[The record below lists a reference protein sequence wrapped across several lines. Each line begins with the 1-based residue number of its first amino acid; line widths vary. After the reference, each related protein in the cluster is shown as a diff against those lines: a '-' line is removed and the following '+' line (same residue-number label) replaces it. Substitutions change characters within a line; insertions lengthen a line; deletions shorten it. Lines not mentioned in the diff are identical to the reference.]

1 MRKHK
6 IIAIFPQTGCNRLF
20 SMYQKCL
27 GSIHLFI
34 SKVQPS
40 VPQTTNQG
48 LVYNEKAKKVNDLG
62 AGPFERFDSS
72 PELPKKA
79 KGKKQNSSGNS
90 AKVTAYQMS
99 TKDEKIKS
107 IPKPRKS
114 SETGYHSGIL

>member
-1 MRKHK
+1 M
-6 IIAIFPQTGCNRLF
+6 
-20 SMYQKCL
+20 
-27 GSIHLFI
+27 
-34 SKVQPS
+34 
-40 VPQTTNQG
+40 
-48 LVYNEKAKKVNDLG
+48 NDLG

-79 KGKKQNSSGNS
+79 KGKKPNLSDNN
-90 AKVTAYQMS
+90 AKVTSNKVS

>member
-1 MRKHK
+1 
-6 IIAIFPQTGCNRLF
+6 
-20 SMYQKCL
+20 MYQKCL
-27 GSIHLFI
+27 GSIQLFI

-79 KGKKQNSSGNS
+79 KGKKQNSTDNN
-90 AKVTAYQMS
+90 AKA
-99 TKDEKIKS
+99 TKYEKIKS